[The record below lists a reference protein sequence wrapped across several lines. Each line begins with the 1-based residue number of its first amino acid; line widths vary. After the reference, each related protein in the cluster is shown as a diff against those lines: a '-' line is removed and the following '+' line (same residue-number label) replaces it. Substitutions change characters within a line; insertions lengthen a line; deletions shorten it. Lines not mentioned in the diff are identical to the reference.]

1 MGACRAYVAETL
13 SDEQD
18 HGGDDC
24 DCGEVP
30 ARGLNGHPSTDTREE
45 GYRRT
50 TDVIRD
56 KAVKNGQNSV
66 RLRSNPGY
74 GGAHFAIAG
83 APGARYTGFRGK
95 RGRNLWGEEH
105 P

>member
-30 ARGLNGHPSTDTREE
+30 ARGLNGHPDCL
-45 GYRRT
+45 
-50 TDVIRD
+50 D
-56 KAVKNGQNSV
+56 
-66 RLRSNPGY
+66 
-74 GGAHFAIAG
+74 
-83 APGARYTGFRGK
+83 
-95 RGRNLWGEEH
+95 
-105 P
+105 